1 MGRVTRDRRRREVV
15 RACAR
20 WATRAAV
27 VAALLLLAL
36 LAIGPHAG
44 WFQGLTVLSGS
55 MRPTFDAGDIVV
67 ATPARV
73 SDLRS
78 GDIIVY
84 LAPPPN
90 SAVVSHR
97 IVSVRPDG
105 DSVLVQTRGDANPV
119 ADPWT
124 ARLPA
129 GTAWRVR
136 YVVPRLRWG
145 LNWRPYGPLHP
156 VLLYV

>member
-1 MGRVTRDRRRREVV
+1 MGRVSRDRRRREVV

-36 LAIGPHAG
+36 LAVGPHAG

-55 MRPTFDAGDIVV
+55 MRPTFDAGDVVV
-67 ATPARV
+67 ATPERV
-73 SDLRS
+73 TDLRC

-84 LAPPPN
+84 QAPPPV
-90 SAVVSHR
+90 SAVISHR

-105 DSVLVQTRGDANPV
+105 DSVVVQTRGDANPV
-119 ADPWT
+119 AGPWA
-124 ARLPA
+124 ARLPP
-129 GTAWRVR
+129 GTPWRVR
-136 YVVPRLRWG
+136 DP
-145 LNWRPYGPLHP
+145 PPP
-156 VLLYV
+156 A